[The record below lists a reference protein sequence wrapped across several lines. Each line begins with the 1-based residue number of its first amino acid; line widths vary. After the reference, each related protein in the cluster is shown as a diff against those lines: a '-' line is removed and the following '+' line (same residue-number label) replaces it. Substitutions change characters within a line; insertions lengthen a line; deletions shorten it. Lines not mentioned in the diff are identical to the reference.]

1 MSSYNSQRI
10 ITWLNRAPSDAY
22 TTKEF
27 VCGFKENKVRHLC
40 KDTNMSCPQWLLIPR
55 FPLVLKCRHVSC
67 HLCFPEWFKCSRDPK
82 CKPCQSPVVLEEVM
96 TLHDDRVKRP
106 NSLASKL
113 YDKAMITCSNIGC
126 TKEFSVDR
134 KNNHEFYECPFRVV
148 KCPANKCLFKD
159 TPN

>member
-1 MSSYNSQRI
+1 MSSDNSQRI

-22 TTKEF
+22 TKKEF
-27 VCGFKENKVRHLC
+27 VRGFEENKVRPLC
-40 KDTNMSCPQWLLIPR
+40 NDTKMLCPQCLIIPR
-55 FPLVLKCRHVSC
+55 FHLVLKCGHVSC

-113 YDKAMITCSNIGC
+113 YDKAMITCTNIGC
-126 TKEFSVDR
+126 TKEFSVDQI
-134 KNNHEFYECPFRVV
+134 NNHEFYECPF
-148 KCPANKCLFKD
+148 
-159 TPN
+159 